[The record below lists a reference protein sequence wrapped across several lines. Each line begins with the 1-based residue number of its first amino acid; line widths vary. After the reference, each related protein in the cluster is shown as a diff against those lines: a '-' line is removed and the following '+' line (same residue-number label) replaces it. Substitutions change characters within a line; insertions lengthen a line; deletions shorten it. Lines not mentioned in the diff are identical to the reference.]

1 MFSLGGSELLI
12 VGLLA
17 LLLFGPDKLPQM
29 ARTVGK
35 LMREFNKYK
44 DIMESSLRSE
54 IYAAEHQAPDAPAV
68 DEMADLEKSA
78 AASREYAASQV
89 VRDDEEGESEEEA
102 PEAPTG
108 PVPADPAVEDA
119 AAAETPAPARVRA
132 RRASPIATDEDEEEG
147 D

>member
-1 MFSLGGSELLI
+1 MFSLGGTELLL

-44 DIMESSLRSE
+44 DIMESTLRSE
-54 IYAAEHQAPDAPAV
+54 IYAAEHQSPDAPV
-68 DEMADLEKSA
+68 VNEMADLERSA
-78 AASREYAASQV
+78 AASREYAAGQV
-89 VRDDEEGESEEEA
+89 AKDDEEGESEEEA
-102 PEAPTG
+102 PVACAEMAPAAEAP
-108 PVPADPAVEDA
+108 VA
-119 AAAETPAPARVRA
+119 VRA
-132 RRASPIATDEDEEEG
+132 RRSSPIATDEDEEEG